1 MKAIAARPSLA
12 TEVAAAIRQEILA
25 GRLKAGERLVESG
38 LATTLGVSR
47 APVREAL
54 KLLSGEGLVSEEPN
68 RGACVISLTEA
79 DVREIY
85 DLRAALEVRA
95 ARLLARA
102 RRPDDAA
109 ALRRRVEDMETAAS
123 ADDAVATSAADL
135 AFHTTLLERTRNGRL
150 LESFN
155 RSVPVLRALLP
166 LDESCYPSLTEAAA
180 EHWRLVTAIEA
191 GDESAAARCAQEHVE
206 NGVTHV
212 VDRWLA
218 LQVQTE
224 G

>member
-1 MKAIAARPSLA
+1 MKPIAARPSLA
-12 TEVAAAIRQEILA
+12 TEVAAAIRQEILD
-25 GRLKAGERLVESG
+25 GRLKAGERLVESR

-68 RGACVISLTEA
+68 RGACVISLTED

-95 ARLLARA
+95 ARLLARTH
-102 RRPDDAA
+102 RTDDAI
-109 ALRRRVEDMETAAS
+109 ALRRRVEDMEKAAS
-123 ADDAVATSAADL
+123 ADDASATSAADL
-135 AFHTTLLERTRNGRL
+135 AFHTSVLERTRNGRL

-155 RSVPVLRALLP
+155 RAVPVLRALIP
-166 LDESCYPSLTEAAA
+166 LDESCYPSLSEAAE
-180 EHWRLVTAIEA
+180 EHWRLVLAIEA

-206 NGVTHV
+206 NGLTHV
-212 VDRWLA
+212 VGRWLA
-218 LQVQTE
+218 LQAGAE

>member
-25 GRLKAGERLVESG
+25 GRLKAGERLVESS

-47 APVREAL
+47 APVREAI

-85 DLRAALEVRA
+85 DLRAALEARA

-102 RRPDDAA
+102 RRSEDAA
-109 ALRRRVEDMETAAS
+109 ALRRLVEDMEKAAS
-123 ADDAVATSAADL
+123 ADDAPATSAADL
-135 AFHTTLLERTRNGRL
+135 VFHTTLLERTGNGRL

-155 RSVPVLRALLP
+155 RSVPMLRALIP
-166 LDESCYPSLTEAAA
+166 LDESCYPSLSEVAE
-180 EHWRLVTAIEA
+180 EHWRLVRAIGE
-191 GDESAAARCAQEHVE
+191 GDEEAAARCVEEHVE
-206 NGVTHV
+206 NGGTHV
-212 VDRWLA
+212 ISRWLA
-218 LQVQTE
+218 LQAET
-224 G
+224 GG